1 LIKKQRFDKS
11 IFQMKK
17 IIYCSLIFL
26 FCATYLVQAQQR
38 RPATRPNNS
47 RSNASEGRS
56 FEQGNVIISAGLGVG
71 NFRNTIFNFIKK
83 TSGADVQG
91 LDISTTLPYFIKA
104 EYAVTDNFG
113 LGINLAHINSRT
125 GDFTFQATNPA
136 TGQPETA
143 TASIRLPNTSIMG
156 RANLHF
162 VNDEK
167 LDVYIGLG
175 LGVRFGGYKIKTAVE
190 DRFDNTFPNIP
201 LIVPVGFEA
210 TLGARYFFIPNLG
223 AYAELGGAKG
233 ILQFGICGK
242 F

>member
-1 LIKKQRFDKS
+1 
-11 IFQMKK
+11 MKK
-17 IIYCSLIFL
+17 ITYCSLIFIFSMAFL
-26 FCATYLVQAQQR
+26 AQAQQR
-38 RPATRPNNS
+38 RPNNS
-47 RSNASEGRS
+47 RSDASEGKS
-56 FEQGNVIISAGLGVG
+56 FEQGNVVISVGLGVG
-71 NFRNTIFNFIKK
+71 NFRNTIFNYFKDV
-83 TSGADVQG
+83 SGAEVQG
-91 LDISTTLPYFIKA
+91 LEISTILPYFIKG

-113 LGINLAHINSRT
+113 LGLNIAHINSRT

-136 TGQPETA
+136 TGLKETA
-143 TASIRLPNTSIMG
+143 TASISLPNTSIMG

-175 LGVRFGGYKIKTAVE
+175 LGVRFGGYQIRTAVE
-190 DRFDNTFPNIP
+190 DRFETTFPKIP
-201 LIVPVGFEA
+201 FIIPVGFEA

-233 ILQFGICGK
+233 ILQFGLCGK